1 MLNSFSST
9 QIHSSWW
16 LQVVELMAHLLKDY
30 HQHPPAA
37 THTAHF
43 AETPSNCGPP
53 QTGTSPHHSPQNSH
67 TCPVSLLTPGLCVFS
82 FSLLLEQHSQAGETS
97 EQEW

>member
-1 MLNSFSST
+1 MYLIGKSNIHKDKTVCWNTFVFKVVLNSFFSN

-16 LQVVELMAHLLKDY
+16 LQVVELMAHLLKNH

-37 THTAHF
+37 AHTAHF

-53 QTGTSPHHSPQNSH
+53 
-67 TCPVSLLTPGLCVFS
+67 
-82 FSLLLEQHSQAGETS
+82 
-97 EQEW
+97 